1 MMRTSAFAMAT
12 VLLPVLLGCVSTKA
26 HETAVARLEQ
36 GLADLGTQLDAE
48 RRRSAVLEE
57 QVARLDAVSRA
68 VATLETEH
76 QAVSG
81 RLDTV
86 RGELRTS
93 TTRLD
98 EVLGDVAALRK
109 EAASRQ
115 ELLQEQRTRFD
126 ELQAALHRYE
136 TETPGQVLFQLEK
149 RLADLT
155 GQVELNQ
162 RMGQSNA
169 DRVAEME
176 AILQRL
182 VAQFNQQMTL
192 LERYINEQFVPI
204 AEGLANHLYTET
216 KRMNA
221 AAAEL
226 DDLAKDID
234 PYKFRHLI
242 PAVEEESAEPKHASG
257 DDG

>member
-1 MMRTSAFAMAT
+1 MRTLRHAIAA
-12 VLLPVLLGCVSTKA
+12 VLLGLAASGCVSTTD
-26 HETAVARLEQ
+26 HEAAVGRLEQ

-57 QVARLDAVSRA
+57 QLARLDAVSRS
-68 VATLETEH
+68 VAALESEQ
-76 QAVSG
+76 QAG
-81 RLDTV
+81 ATRLDAV
-86 RGELRTS
+86 RGELRS
-93 TTRLD
+93 SAARIEEL
-98 EVLGDVAALRK
+98 LGDVTTLRK
-109 EAASRQ
+109 EAATRQ
-115 ELLQEQRTRFD
+115 EFLLEQRTRWE

-136 TETPGQVLFQLEK
+136 TETPGQMMFQLEK
-149 RLADLT
+149 RLTDLT
-155 GQVELNQ
+155 GQVEINQ

-176 AILQRL
+176 TILQRM

-234 PYKFRHLI
+234 PYKFRHLV
-242 PAVEEESAEPKHASG
+242 PAIEEESVEVTPATG